1 MNTTTQAPGEAP
13 SDDHPLEAHRA
24 IARELN
30 RQAQR
35 IYSRVGS
42 LVLLAALAPPSA
54 TAVMGA
60 PLATPVPW
68 LVSLSGALV
77 VLLAGRGFVRR
88 RIDALRARLEAYCA
102 TNGLSLEDLR
112 RYYAEEGTYSFLAS
126 VLDAPPAPPTP
137 TE

>member
-1 MNTTTQAPGEAP
+1 MNTTTQTQDEAPG
-13 SDDHPLEAHRA
+13 SDHPLEAHRA

-42 LVLLAALAPPSA
+42 LVLLAMLAPPLA
-54 TAVMGA
+54 TLATGGS
-60 PLATPVPW
+60 LATPVPW
-68 LVSLSGALV
+68 LVAISGALV
-77 VLLAGRGFVRR
+77 VLLAGRGFVRK
-88 RIDALRARLEAYCA
+88 RIDALRARLDAYCA

-126 VLDAPPAPPTP
+126 VLDAPSRD
-137 TE
+137 